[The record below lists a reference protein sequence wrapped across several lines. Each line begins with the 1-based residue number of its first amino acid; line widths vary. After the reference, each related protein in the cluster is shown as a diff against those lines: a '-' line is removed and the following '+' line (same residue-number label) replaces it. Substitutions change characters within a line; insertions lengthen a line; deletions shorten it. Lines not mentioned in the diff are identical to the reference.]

1 MAAEEPDAATAALI
15 AKMMAEENP
24 YDDDVYGMYADDSD
38 DDDYG
43 RPRKKKKNAKPKA
56 APKPPKEPKPP
67 KAPKAPKPPPPTG
80 EDGEALSASGRR
92 KRKDTGAVRQ
102 KARPWTEEEEKL
114 FLEALALH
122 GRDWKKCAEHVGT
135 RDHRAF
141 TSHAQKWFIKMCLQG
156 KPLPKKVAESGE
168 GYTLSGK
175 PLDPNSA
182 AARQYGFRADTLIAF
197 DTVPDE
203 DAPPESLVGR
213 ELARDDD
220 SEIVPLGGNVAS
232 YDAEKLAFEIATRD
246 AEGALSSAFVADSPA
261 FRARLAPRAPLTAA
275 EMAAELEEQRLKDAE
290 AREAAAEAAREAKAA
305 AAAARVEKREKL
317 EIEKLERAAARAEK
331 TARKAAEEAAR
342 RSAAAPSSE
351 PTEYARNRPRRELA
365 VSGGAF
371 RDASGGTLELHP
383 PRAFA
388 PGPPGGANAQ
398 PFTVDVTPAAML
410 VMDAHAHLCTNEVIG
425 YLGGTWDASAK
436 RLTILKAFPGRGLAS
451 GSDVEMDPV
460 AEVELK
466 TQVEASEMC
475 VVGWYHSHP
484 VFEPN
489 PSGVD
494 VDNQLNYQKLFTD
507 ETCGVAPFV
516 GFIVG
521 PYDLR
526 LPTRVSAVTAFVASR
541 KKGPGGALED
551 VPYEA
556 KFTVTDEA
564 PGEAVTEAL
573 ASVVDANKSTA
584 GRINPTELWRP
595 FTNFTNKQPA
605 GGPCTKL
612 AKLRAS
618 LAVRLPE
625 ETMDE
630 TARENILD
638 GLAKRVQTSWGVDL
652 GY

>member
-43 RPRKKKKNAKPKA
+43 RPRKKKKKTKPKA

-261 FRARLAPRAPLTAA
+261 FRARRRLPRRRRGWRSARSS
-275 EMAAELEEQRLKDAE
+275 RL
-290 AREAAAEAAREAKAA
+290 RSSS
-305 AAAARVEKREKL
+305 
-317 EIEKLERAAARAEK
+317 
-331 TARKAAEEAAR
+331 AR
-342 RSAAAPSSE
+342 RRGRRRP
-351 PTEYARNRPRRELA
+351 PGRPRRRRPG
-365 VSGGAF
+365 V
-371 RDASGGTLELHP
+371 P
-383 PRAFA
+383 PRHRARSRRSTRVTARGASSRSPAGRSATRAAVRSSSTPRGPLRRA
-388 PGPPGGANAQ
+388 P
-398 PFTVDVTPAAML
+398 PA
-410 VMDAHAHLCTNEVIG
+410 
-425 YLGGTWDASAK
+425 
-436 RLTILKAFPGRGLAS
+436 GR
-451 GSDVEMDPV
+451 
-460 AEVELK
+460 
-466 TQVEASEMC
+466 TR
-475 VVGWYHSHP
+475 
-484 VFEPN
+484 N
-489 PSGVD
+489 PS
-494 VDNQLNYQKLFTD
+494 
-507 ETCGVAPFV
+507 P
-516 GFIVG
+516 
-521 PYDLR
+521 
-526 LPTRVSAVTAFVASR
+526 
-541 KKGPGGALED
+541 
-551 VPYEA
+551 
-556 KFTVTDEA
+556 
-564 PGEAVTEAL
+564 
-573 ASVVDANKSTA
+573 
-584 GRINPTELWRP
+584 W
-595 FTNFTNKQPA
+595 
-605 GGPCTKL
+605 
-612 AKLRAS
+612 
-618 LAVRLPE
+618 
-625 ETMDE
+625 
-630 TARENILD
+630 
-638 GLAKRVQTSWGVDL
+638 TSPRRRCW
-652 GY
+652 